1 MEEPVGSF
9 DGLDGSGFVAVLD
22 GLPELVSFWDRDQR
36 CLFANAAAAA
46 AFGRSAGGLR
56 EVPLGDVLG
65 THGARLMLS
74 RFLSALK
81 GEGSEQERALFD
93 GEGELRQYRTTY
105 TPVCIDEVV
114 IGVAIVLVDI
124 TEELN
129 TQAQIFRDSL
139 QVARLTERHRVMVT
153 AGSEVLARLRR
164 TLDELQPPIP
174 GDQPGAHLHR
184 LAEELRNCTRRLRE
198 GTRASPPASEDG
210 TVSNTVPTTAP
221 STVSTS
227 PLSVDRRNSD
237 GGLLA
242 AASSAQACFQP
253 SFVHRTARL
262 EAEVFALLDQLP
274 VVITVWDRTRSLRYA
289 NRAAE
294 AVLAKWGHTRATG
307 RRLEQI
313 VSEDFLRVHEAH
325 AEDVLH
331 GRTQSFHRRQI
342 SPDGQ
347 EHHFHV
353 RYVPRIADGEVIGA
367 FAYASDITDAMKAG
381 EELIAARSAY
391 AALQER
397 QAIEDR
403 LHQSILQELF
413 AAAMLLDT
421 AARAGGDMPARVEES
436 RTYLQMALDG
446 LTQLS

>member
-1 MEEPVGSF
+1 MQEPVGSF
-9 DGLDGSGFVAVLD
+9 DGLDGSGLVAVLD

-36 CLFANAAAAA
+36 CVFANADAAA
-46 AFGRSAGGLR
+46 AFGRSGEGLR
-56 EVPLGDVLG
+56 GVALAEVLG
-65 THGARLMLS
+65 APAVRLMRS
-74 RFLSALK
+74 RFLNALE

-93 GEGELRQYRTTY
+93 GEGGLRHYRSTY
-105 TPVCIDEVV
+105 TPVCVDEVV

-129 TQAQIFRDSL
+129 TQAEIFRDSL
-139 QVARLTERHRVMVT
+139 QSARLTERHQLMVA
-153 AGSEVLARLRR
+153 AGTEVLGRLSRA
-164 TLDELQPPIP
+164 LGQLQAPSHGDEPEGLLR
-174 GDQPGAHLHR
+174 G
-184 LAEELRNCTRRLRE
+184 LAEELRSCTRRLRE
-198 GTRASPPASEDG
+198 GTRASPAASGDG
-210 TVSNTVPTTAP
+210 TVSNTSP

-237 GGLLA
+237 GRLSS
-242 AASSAQACFQP
+242 ASSSTACHQP
-253 SFVHRTARL
+253 SAGERAAGL
-262 EAEVFALLDQLP
+262 EVELFALLDQLP
-274 VVITVWDRTRSLRYA
+274 VVVTVWDQTRSLRYA

-294 AVLAKWGHTRATG
+294 AVLAKWGITKATG
-307 RRLEQI
+307 RRLELI
-313 VSEDFLRVHEAH
+313 VSEDFLRVHEAY
-325 AEDVLH
+325 AEDVLR

-367 FAYASDITDAMKAG
+367 FAYACDITDAMKAG

-391 AALQER
+391 AALRER

-421 AARAGGDMPARVEES
+421 AARAGGDTLAQLEES
-436 RTYLQMALDG
+436 RTYVQMALDG